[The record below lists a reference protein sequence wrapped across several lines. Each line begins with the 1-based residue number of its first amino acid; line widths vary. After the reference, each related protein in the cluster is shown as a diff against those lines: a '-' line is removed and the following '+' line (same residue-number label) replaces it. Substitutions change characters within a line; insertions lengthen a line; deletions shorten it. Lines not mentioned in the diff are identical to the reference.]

1 MGLFGNN
8 SDHPLADVKS
18 ARQLLQ
24 GVPRNDPLKA
34 LQEITDWIE
43 SVREQADFCVDQQF
57 EVLNLLDEAARPYMR
72 KLVHDYFTGHVLSNS
87 QENRT
92 WMALNEFFAQTEQ
105 SYHKLLTA
113 YRNGAKGSS
122 AIKPVLPLIA
132 ARGIYA
138 ASSSLKFTAA
148 HYKQVDPAIWLH
160 LAEYYS
166 HAEDWSY
173 LDKPVVLYTGLSL
186 DTSVRCKF
194 ASTLMWYT
202 LGAGG
207 LSPPHIHLTERMT
220 AHFCRYFTVDEQPAA
235 GSLFY
240 FDLAHPAL
248 PIRVAA
254 EITPH
259 PGMRFL
265 GAGEVKPHIEALL
278 RSLEKN
284 IVPEDINLGSAYA
297 ADMLRDVVRHL
308 VNYWNEPLPVRRN
321 VRHQVKK
328 VTMKVVHGFANIS
341 GQAIVACDAEDDMI
355 WEVEDISASGFRCVL
370 PANNAGGV
378 KIGSLLGTML
388 ENVAYHG
395 AGIVR
400 RLSRDGQNNLHVGV
414 EMLSN
419 QVEKVVLHAQ
429 AGSIAGGGQTAL
441 WLRKPDDDTGE
452 VCLLMNPDAFL
463 TNLSLHVQFEGNGYR
478 LILLMLLERG
488 VDYDLARYRKVAE
501 DTSAD
506 EAYQFS

>member
-8 SDHPLADVKS
+8 SDHPLANVKS

-24 GVPRNDPLKA
+24 DVPRNDPLKA
-34 LQEITDWIE
+34 LPEITDWIE
-43 SVREQADFCVDQQF
+43 SVREQADFRVDQQF

-72 KLVHDYFTGHVLSNS
+72 KLVHDYFSGRVLSKF

-92 WMALNEFFAQTEQ
+92 WMVLNEFFTQTEQ
-105 SYHKLLTA
+105 AYHKLLTA
-113 YRNGAKGSS
+113 YRNDAKGSS

-138 ASSSLKFTAA
+138 ATGSLKFTAA
-148 HYKQVDPAIWLH
+148 HYKQVDPAIWQH

-166 HAEDWSY
+166 HAEAWSY
-173 LDKPVVLYTGLSL
+173 LDKPVVLYANLAL

-202 LGAGG
+202 PGSGA
-207 LSPPHIHLTERMT
+207 LSPPHMHLAERLT
-220 AHFCRYFTVDEQPAA
+220 AHFCRNFTVDERPAA
-235 GSLFY
+235 GSLFC

-248 PIRVAA
+248 PMRVAA
-254 EITPH
+254 ETTPH

-265 GAGEVKPHIEALL
+265 GAGKVKPHLEALL

-284 IVPEDINLGSAYA
+284 IVPEDINLGGAYA

-308 VNYWNEPLPVRRN
+308 VNYWDEPLPVRRN
-321 VRHQVKK
+321 VRHQVK
-328 VTMKVVHGFANIS
+328 VAMKVVHGFANIAR
-341 GQAIVACDAEDDMI
+341 QAVVARDAEDGMT
-355 WEVEDISASGFRCVL
+355 WAVEDISATGFRCVL

-378 KIGSLLGTML
+378 KIGSLLGTRPG
-388 ENVAYHG
+388 NVAYHG

-414 EMLSN
+414 AMLSN
-419 QVEKVVLHAQ
+419 HVENVVMHSPN
-429 AGSIAGGGQTAL
+429 GSIAGSGQTAL
-441 WLRKPDDDTGE
+441 WLRKPGDDTGE
-452 VCLLMNPDAFL
+452 VCLLMNPDAFSM
-463 TNLSLHVQFEGNGYR
+463 NLSLHVQFEGNGYL
-478 LILLMLLERG
+478 LIPLMLLEKG
-488 VDYDLARYRKVAE
+488 VDYDLVRYRKVAE
-501 DTSAD
+501 DTGAVD
-506 EAYQFS
+506 EDY